1 MHAASLSVLLMH
13 IHAYITKVSHHTLY
27 HTQTKTHHTEAGR
40 KETGPPVAVEDVKLG
55 NGEDDESS
63 DDEMQERLK
72 RSINLVS
79 HSIFYK
85 SYILV
90 LVVLEM

>member
-1 MHAASLSVLLMH
+1 M
-13 IHAYITKVSHHTLY
+13 
-27 HTQTKTHHTEAGR
+27 
-40 KETGPPVAVEDVKLG
+40 AVEDVKLG
-55 NGEDDESS
+55 NAEDDESS

-90 LVVLEM
+90 